1 MRKKTLQN
9 YNEQNQRRTK
19 QMEIYSMFM
28 DRNSILSRCQFFPS
42 RAIDSMQSQPISQ
55 QVVLSI
61 LTN

>member
-1 MRKKTLQN
+1 MRKNKQN

-19 QMEIYSMFM
+19 QVEIYSMFM

-42 RAIDSMQSQPISQ
+42 GAIDSVQSQPISQ
-55 QVVLSI
+55 QLILWI